1 MKDVKK
7 TNGCGCGHSIDR
19 RTLSDLEK
27 KAKEY
32 VRFETDKK
40 ITWCSNCGN
49 YAIQNALTR
58 ALVLENFKRKDFL
71 LCFDIGCNGNG
82 ADKFEAY
89 TLHGLHGRVLPIAA
103 GAALANS
110 HIKVIASGGDGAT
123 FSEGVNH
130 LVHAVRSD
138 YPMMFIHHNNENYG
152 LTIGQASSLTRC
164 GAVMNGTPG
173 EVVIEPI
180 NSLDFVLALKPSFVA
195 RSYSG
200 ETDHMTEMFRLALKH
215 KGFAF
220 VEILQA
226 CPTYNRITPDAWYA
240 ERVRFIENLDGR
252 DGRGSYDRS
261 DIWQARKIVQDME
274 KEIYL
279 GLLYENKTKVN
290 FLEAYPFRKGVKTAL
305 TEEVRRVDVGALM

>member
-1 MKDVKK
+1 MKDAKK
-7 TNGCGCGHSIDR
+7 KGGCGGGCCHSMDR
-19 RTLSDLEK
+19 STLGDLEK
-27 KAKEY
+27 KAQEY

-58 ALVLENFKRKDFL
+58 ALVLEGFKRKDFL

-82 ADKFEAY
+82 SDKFEAY

-110 HIKVIASGGDGAT
+110 HMKVIASGGDGAT

-152 LTIGQASSLTRC
+152 LTIGQASSLTRR

-173 EVVIEPI
+173 EVAVEPI
-180 NSLDFVLALKPSFVA
+180 NSLDFILSLKPSFVA

-200 ETDHMTEMFRLALKH
+200 EPDHMAEIFRLALRH

-220 VEILQA
+220 VEVLQA
-226 CPTYNRITPDAWYA
+226 CPTYNRMTPDAWYG
-240 ERVRFIENLDGR
+240 ERVRFIEDLSG
-252 DGRGSYDRS
+252 YDRS
-261 DIWQARKIVQDME
+261 DIWQARRVVADME

-279 GLLYENKTKVN
+279 GVLYEDKTKVN

-305 TEEVRRVDVGALM
+305 TEEVKRYA